1 MTAHISDDG
10 TGREESV
17 AEHTEKTVHLCRM
30 KGRRCGISQIMSLCG
45 MLHDLGKNKKAFDD
59 YIHADER
66 EIKKLR
72 GKIGH
77 ASTGAKYM
85 YDRYH
90 ENSGK
95 VKVLVELITYAV
107 AAHHGV
113 FDCVNEERNDLFSA
127 KVSRVEDYDEACNNA
142 RAGYLDQYQ
151 PDQVFA
157 GAKEEFD
164 LLWDKMKQ
172 VVQTLGINTL
182 NINKKEILTDCQLFL
197 FASLQRLMLSILI
210 DADWEA
216 TSDFMND
223 VDTMEKQG
231 GPDSAEVFAKAEENF
246 ESYMQELH
254 RTVPLSQMTER
265 EKKIMEGRNRLQQ
278 DINWEEP
285 FICTTFVQF
294 MNTLFSDQSA
304 CVRRMHRLVNSVI
317 IIDEVQSMPVKCVH
331 TFNQMMNFLNAVCHA
346 DIILC
351 TATQPTLQKT
361 PYPVCYS
368 ETKDM
373 IKEVEHWFERFE
385 RVKIQIPGTGH
396 KYTLERLG
404 EEILAQTDRYPS
416 ILVIL
421 NTKSAVGTLYDILK
435 DSPIQVE
442 YLTTNLCAEHRSD
455 KIEHIKQKLKEG
467 KEKIVVVSTNLIEAG
482 VDISF
487 ACVYRSMTG
496 LDSLAQSA
504 GRCNRNGE
512 RECGDLYLIQLDS
525 ENTGNMEELIQ
536 NTRVTEQVLF
546 DYRKSGDDDNLLMP
560 KWMNRYFEY
569 VFKNTVDKM
578 NFPIRQKD
586 TSIMELLTKGFT
598 YAEKKNVMNQA
609 YKTAGQAYRVIDD
622 RSFGVIVPYKKG
634 SELIDAI
641 AESSDAAEIK
651 KLIRKAQ
658 QYTVNVIYGIFGLTT
673 ENNFVY

>member
-1 MTAHISDDG
+1 M
-10 TGREESV
+10 

-45 MLHDLGKNKKAFDD
+45 MLHDMGKNKKAFDD
-59 YIHADER
+59 YIHADEKER
-66 EIKKLR
+66 KKLR

-85 YDRYH
+85 YDKYH
-90 ENSGK
+90 EDSGK
-95 VKVLVELITYAV
+95 VKVLVELIAYAV

-142 RAGYLDQYQ
+142 RAGYLDQYE

-164 LLWDKMKQ
+164 LLWDKMKH
-172 VVQTLGINTL
+172 VVQTLNINTL

-197 FASLQRLMLSILI
+197 FASLQRLLLSILI

-216 TSDFMND
+216 TSDFMNG
-223 VDTMEKQG
+223 VDTMAKQC

-512 RECGDLYLIQLDS
+512 RECGDLYLIQLDG

-546 DYRKSGDDDNLLMP
+546 DYRKSGSDDDLLMP

-569 VFKNTVDKM
+569 VFKHTVDKM

-658 QYTVNVIYGIFGLTT
+658 RYTVNVIYGIFGLTT

>member
-45 MLHDLGKNKKAFDD
+45 MLHDLGKNKKVFDD

-151 PDQVFA
+151 PDQVFV

-285 FICTTFVQF
+285 FICTTFVHF

-634 SELIDAI
+634 RELIDAI

-658 QYTVNVIYGIFGLTT
+658 RYTVNVIYGIFGLTT

>member
-1 MTAHISDDG
+1 
-10 TGREESV
+10 
-17 AEHTEKTVHLCRM
+17 
-30 KGRRCGISQIMSLCG
+30 
-45 MLHDLGKNKKAFDD
+45 
-59 YIHADER
+59 
-66 EIKKLR
+66 
-72 GKIGH
+72 
-77 ASTGAKYM
+77 
-85 YDRYH
+85 
-90 ENSGK
+90 
-95 VKVLVELITYAV
+95 
-107 AAHHGV
+107 
-113 FDCVNEERNDLFSA
+113 
-127 KVSRVEDYDEACNNA
+127 
-142 RAGYLDQYQ
+142 
-151 PDQVFA
+151 
-157 GAKEEFD
+157 
-164 LLWDKMKQ
+164 MKQ

-285 FICTTFVQF
+285 FICTTFAQF

-317 IIDEVQSMPVKCVH
+317 IIDEVQSMSVKCVH

-385 RVKIQIPGTGH
+385 RVKIQIPGTEH

-435 DSPIQVE
+435 DFPIQVE

-512 RECGDLYLIQLDS
+512 RECGDLYLI
-525 ENTGNMEELIQ
+525 
-536 NTRVTEQVLF
+536 
-546 DYRKSGDDDNLLMP
+546 
-560 KWMNRYFEY
+560 
-569 VFKNTVDKM
+569 
-578 NFPIRQKD
+578 
-586 TSIMELLTKGFT
+586 
-598 YAEKKNVMNQA
+598 
-609 YKTAGQAYRVIDD
+609 
-622 RSFGVIVPYKKG
+622 
-634 SELIDAI
+634 
-641 AESSDAAEIK
+641 
-651 KLIRKAQ
+651 
-658 QYTVNVIYGIFGLTT
+658 
-673 ENNFVY
+673 

>member
-45 MLHDLGKNKKAFDD
+45 MLHDMGKNKKAFDD
-59 YIHADER
+59 YIHADEKER
-66 EIKKLR
+66 KKLR

-77 ASTGAKYM
+77 ASTGAKYL

-90 ENSGK
+90 ENGGK

-107 AAHHGV
+107 AAHHGT

-142 RAGYLDQYQ
+142 RAGYLDQYE

-164 LLWDKMKQ
+164 LLWDKMKH
-172 VVQTLGINTL
+172 VVQTLNINTL

-197 FASLQRLMLSILI
+197 FASLQRLLLSILI

-285 FICTTFVQF
+285 FICTTFAQF

-317 IIDEVQSMPVKCVH
+317 IIDEVQSMSVKCVH

-385 RVKIQIPGTGH
+385 RVKIQIPGTEH

-421 NTKSAVGTLYDILK
+421 NTKSAVGILYDILK

-546 DYRKSGDDDNLLMP
+546 DYRKSGSDDNLLMP

-569 VFKNTVDKM
+569 VFKHTVDKM

-658 QYTVNVIYGIFGLTT
+658 RYTVNVIYGIFGLTT

>member
-45 MLHDLGKNKKAFDD
+45 MLHDLGKNKKVFDD

-66 EIKKLR
+66 ERKKLR

-127 KVSRVEDYDEACNNA
+127 KVGRVEDYDEACNNA
-142 RAGYLDQYQ
+142 RAGYLDQYE

-512 RECGDLYLIQLDS
+512 RECGDLYLIQLDG

-546 DYRKSGDDDNLLMP
+546 DYRKSGDDDDLLMP

-569 VFKNTVDKM
+569 VFKHTVDKM

-658 QYTVNVIYGIFGLTT
+658 RYTVNVIYGIFGLTT